1 MPTYLKGCLKEPDP
15 PSQTPYFYILS
26 LKYIELG
33 SLDFST
39 VVFHPVL
46 QLFRCYYQI
55 DSNEREGLKLKEK
68 SLSRPSDIGLDRAAT
83 ELFNTKEFGHS
94 ARWLH
99 LFNSYPV

>member
-46 QLFRCYYQI
+46 QLVRCYYQI
-55 DSNEREGLKLKEK
+55 DGTVENTEGTQP
-68 SLSRPSDIGLDRAAT
+68 RGGLNTTGT
-83 ELFNTKEFGHS
+83 EL
-94 ARWLH
+94 
-99 LFNSYPV
+99 